1 MLLTTKPGLS
11 LRFGLEACPDVYA
24 SRIEPGEERL
34 LVSIRAVDE
43 VKRSVEK
50 LLVRGLHAL
59 LGEGPESSQLCLP
72 HLPKRGSSPG
82 VSVMVAVHRS
92 TLRGPK
98 RSLTP
103 GLSDKR
109 DAPAHPRH

>member
-50 LLVRGLHAL
+50 LLVRGLRAL
-59 LGEGPESSQLCLP
+59 LGERAGIVAAVLAPLAETRIFAGRPNYGRCASQHAAWAKAQLD
-72 HLPKRGSSPG
+72 S
-82 VSVMVAVHRS
+82 RS
-92 TLRGPK
+92 FG
-98 RSLTP
+98 
-103 GLSDKR
+103 
-109 DAPAHPRH
+109 